1 MYTSI
6 SLDSWDGE
14 TISPLTVAYNERYN
28 DVHDMN
34 FSVPERFAPMF
45 DLGQSALLSWDTN
58 KEFLITGIAVDK
70 DTCNITTKS
79 TEYVLDNR
87 PAVPTVMATDW
98 MDAEYPD
105 GWYYG
110 DELNDVANLD
120 ILDILKDVFLTST
133 SWYQHSHFADSSQVD
148 LVSLLGMS
156 FGSEVEG
163 KLAYYKVS
171 GSILDT
177 VKDLL
182 NLSSN
187 RLRLTTTRTDHSSGY
202 DITFGTRK
210 CRDRIMEI
218 LVDNYRTDVKSIR
231 TDINLGSTP
240 HVVLRSD
247 RDNVIRSVLY
257 RPKRSYVTFDT
268 VESSKDD
275 DLSDLEL
282 NKSRLEDL
290 VYEPYTQMSGGYYVE
305 FEFHGNMDLT
315 NVHPG
320 DTVLV
325 NTHHPRPAWV
335 PEELMISEIVKTLD
349 HTGYREY
356 PTLVTPTASFN
367 RDLTTTTAI
376 KNSIQVFDGHSSS
389 AMPQ

>member
-14 TISPLTVAYNERYN
+14 TVSPLTVAYNERYN

-133 SWYQHSHFADSSQVD
+133 SWYQHSHFADPSQVD

-177 VKDLL
+177 VTELL
-182 NLSSN
+182 NFSSS

-202 DITFGTRK
+202 DITFGARK

-231 TDINLGSTP
+231 TDIDLGSTP

-282 NKSRLEDL
+282 DKSRLEDL
-290 VYEPYTQMSGGYYVE
+290 VYEPYNKMSGGYYVE

-389 AMPQ
+389 GMPQ

>member
-6 SLDSWDGE
+6 ILDSWDGE
-14 TISPLTVAYNERYN
+14 TIRPLTVAYNERYN
-28 DVHDMN
+28 KVHDMN

-45 DLGQSALLSWDTN
+45 DLGQAVLLSWDTD
-58 KEFLITGIAVDK
+58 KEFLVTGITVDR

-79 TEYVLDNR
+79 TEHALDNR

-98 MDAEYPD
+98 EEAEYPD
-105 GWYYG
+105 GWEFG
-110 DELNDVANLD
+110 DELNDIADID
-120 ILDILKDVFLTST
+120 ILTILREVFRRST
-133 SWYQHSHFADSSQVD
+133 TWYQNSHFANPDQVD
-148 LVSLLGMS
+148 LFSLLVSG

-171 GSILDT
+171 GSVLDT
-177 VKDLL
+177 VTDLL
-182 NLSSN
+182 NLSTN
-187 RLRLTTTRTDHSSGY
+187 RLRLTTLRTDHSSGY
-202 DITFGTRK
+202 TITFGARK
-210 CRDRIMEI
+210 CRDRVMEI

-231 TDINLGSTP
+231 TDIDLGSTP
-240 HVVLRSD
+240 NIILRSD
-247 RDNVIRSVLY
+247 RDNVLRSVLHK
-257 RPKRSYVTFDT
+257 PKRSYVTFEAI
-268 VESSKDD
+268 ESKRDD

-282 NKSRLEDL
+282 VKSRLNDL
-290 VYEPYTQMSGGYYVE
+290 VYEPYSDMSGGYSVE

-315 NVHPG
+315 NVRPG

-335 PEELMISEIVKTLD
+335 PEELMISEIVRTLD

-376 KNSIQVFDGHSSS
+376 KNSIQVFDGHS
-389 AMPQ
+389 AGGAPQ

>member
-14 TISPLTVAYNERYN
+14 TVSPLTVAYNERYN

-133 SWYQHSHFADSSQVD
+133 SWYQHSHFADPSQVD

-177 VKDLL
+177 VTELL
-182 NLSSN
+182 NFSSS

-202 DITFGTRK
+202 DITFGARK

-231 TDINLGSTP
+231 TDIDLGSTP

-282 NKSRLEDL
+282 DKSRLEDL
-290 VYEPYTQMSGGYYVE
+290 VYEPYNKMSGGYYVE

-367 RDLTTTTAI
+367 RDLTTTTTI

-389 AMPQ
+389 GMPQ